1 MDDKIRN
8 VIIMSLA
15 GMLIGS
21 LLFIFGLSITYSV
34 IPLIIYFVIAELLY
48 VSAFLAVYHNYQKK
62 HANMY
67 VYLMVLA
74 VVLGV
79 IVLYATLQR
88 LL

>member
-1 MDDKIRN
+1 MDEKTRK

-21 LLFIFGLSITYSV
+21 LLFIFGISITYSV

-48 VSAFLAVYHNYQKK
+48 VSAFLAVYNNYKNN
-62 HANMY
+62 HEHLY
-67 VYLMVLA
+67 LYLMVLA
-74 VVLGV
+74 IGLAF
-79 IVLYATLQR
+79 IVLYATIQR